1 MSHRILACLGG
12 IALVLAACSSGGSG
26 SSAAAPSVAA
36 PSAAGP
42 QASGA
47 ACTEATGT
55 GGVAASIKDFQFEPT
70 AITAK
75 AGDLITFTNSGAVAH
90 NATLDSGGCATPNV
104 QPGASDGLRIT
115 VAGTYPFHCT
125 IHPDMKGTITVG
137 A

>member
-1 MSHRILACLGG
+1 MSPHRLACLGAF
-12 IALVLAACSSGGSG
+12 ALVVAACSAGGSG
-26 SSAAAPSVAA
+26 SSAGA

-42 QASGA
+42 QPSA
-47 ACTEATGT
+47 ATCTEETGT
-55 GGVAASIKDFQFEPT
+55 GTVTASIMDFKFEPA

-75 AGDLITFTNSGAVAH
+75 AGDLITFTNSGAVGH
-90 NATLDSGGCATPNV
+90 NATLDSGGCATKTV
-104 QPGASDGLRIT
+104 QPGSSDGLRIT